1 MSITNNN
8 SYSLLKQ
15 GLNASA
21 LRGRVISNNIANV
34 NTKGYKK
41 FQVQFEESLNNDSTT
56 FKRTSEKHLSLN
68 GNSTEN
74 GVRVVRDESGEMRS
88 DGNNVDI
95 DNEMTN
101 LAANTLKFNAMV
113 SEMNN
118 LYKMK
123 EMVIKGGV

>member
-1 MSITNNN
+1 MNIVDNNGYSI
-8 SYSLLKQ
+8 LKQ
-15 GLNASA
+15 GLDAA
-21 LRGRVISNNIANV
+21 TLRGRVISNNIANG

-41 FQVQFEESLNNDSTT
+41 FKVQFEESLNNSSGS
-56 FKRTSEKHLSLN
+56 FKRTNEKHLSLN
-68 GNSTEN
+68 GNKGASN
-74 GVRVVRDESGEMRS
+74 VRVVRDETGEMRS

-113 SEMNN
+113 SEMNK

-123 EMVIKGGV
+123 EMVIKGGA

>member
-1 MSITNNN
+1 MNITDNNT
-8 SYSLLKQ
+8 YSLLKQ
-15 GLNASA
+15 GLDAAS

-41 FQVQFEESLNNDSTT
+41 FKVQFEESLNSSSTT

-68 GNSTEN
+68 GNSTDS
-74 GVRVVRDESGEMRS
+74 GVRVVRDETGEMRT

-123 EMVIKGGV
+123 EMVIKGGA